1 MSSKLEE
8 TDCQKH
14 QATIDALKQVAREAQ
29 LKLSKKT
36 KDYERLLLTTAPA
49 QPEILE
55 LKMPTIIIHL
65 MPKTSVSRG
74 VQSSYCLKSQTR
86 TL

>member
-1 MSSKLEE
+1 MHYFLYSIQAVRTINKRVRPPGHSILS
-8 TDCQKH
+8 DPANCQKH

-55 LKMPTIIIHL
+55 LKMPIIIIHL
-65 MPKTSVSRG
+65 
-74 VQSSYCLKSQTR
+74 
-86 TL
+86 